1 MATITGS
8 KYSGTISS
16 YTTST
21 RQVVVTGATFVSGNF
36 STSRMIVAYNGSDEF
51 IGLAMVRRY
60 VNGTTL
66 ELESNFFD
74 PITQQEVTVTSGG
87 FEVSNNLS
95 ESGGWSVSSQ
105 SATQSGNHNIGTGGN
120 ERSVCIYD
128 EGKVIESDRLDFFGG
143 VMMLGRPNSFGKSFT
158 NPCTSRHTV
167 GGIQMITRNASAH
180 FFMIGGSIISQ
191 ATPAY
196 YGGYG
201 GSAAGSF
208 LLQEVNTGSS
218 DLISVGAG
226 GSWGLNA
233 NRQLLRNVKTLAG
246 SNNAI
251 SIRWGDGSIE
261 GGSFQ
266 LVGSIALS
274 IFGSDTSGTYNIG
287 ANAGER
293 ATVQEV
299 GIGSKP
305 ALFRSSGAISATV
318 NFDNL
323 VSPDR
328 RFSNGG
334 GTTSNNNATGIFTYT
349 DLYSNG
355 INGTK
360 IYINNSSG
368 SVVDS
373 GTSNGVDGVSITV
386 EEARVTG
393 ASETVTES
401 NWTWGTIEY
410 TQGILSGSFSTST
423 QSTIGG
429 DAKNV
434 EHGAILLQQDDL
446 SITETTKTTVDA
458 YSTIDSAAQLYDRA
472 KADLFD
478 NFAGETQTT
487 VIKSGENIDARALN
501 VVLDATAAQAFSLS
515 GSTLT
520 IKSSEYIG
528 NITTTGTITLSNGAT
543 FIGTFTDS
551 VGTTT
556 VAPLS
561 VTVVDAGGTPIQD
574 ARVFIRPSGGGSAI
588 LTGLTNSSGVLT
600 GSYTGATPQAIEGW
614 VRKSTSPATL
624 YKQFAIAGTITS
636 SGFSVTALMTED
648 E

>member
-360 IYINNSSG
+360 
-368 SVVDS
+368 
-373 GTSNGVDGVSITV
+373 
-386 EEARVTG
+386 
-393 ASETVTES
+393 TVTES

-624 YKQFAIAGTITS
+624 YKQFVIAGTITS